1 MDRHA
6 VFDTLCGILADYLD
20 ISGPEACAEQT
31 LLIEDLG
38 MGSMQFIQIAF
49 EIERQFHL
57 KIRHSFASTSWK
69 NFVGEYATVGK
80 LCDFITEHQD
90 TKMHKLTNIS

>member
-20 ISGPEACAEQT
+20 ISGPEVCAEQT

-57 KIRHSFASTSWK
+57 KIRLSFASTSWK

-80 LCDFITEHQD
+80 LCDFIK
-90 TKMHKLTNIS
+90 TKQGSRTLTPANAS